1 MPYLEFE
8 NKGVYFETFG
18 TGPAVVLL
26 HGFLEN
32 SEMWRAWIPE
42 LSQKYQL
49 VTIDLCGHGKTD
61 SFLTPP
67 SIATMAEAVYAVLK
81 KIGVVK
87 FVLVGHSMGGYV
99 SVEVLNRYPNNV
111 AGLCFFHST
120 AMADS
125 EEKQENRER
134 AIKVVKAN
142 KQTFIQAA
150 IPMLFSEPNREHC
163 KKEIAIATKQA
174 QITNKSGVIYS
185 LTAMKNR
192 LDHRKLIEKQSSKV
206 CYILG
211 DSDPVLPLP
220 AMLPESKLVIKDNW
234 IVLKDCGHMSHLEKP
249 TLALKSLSGVI
260 EKLVLPV

>member
-8 NKGVYFETFG
+8 SKRVYFES
-18 TGPAVVLL
+18 TGAGLAVVFL

-32 SEMWRAWIPE
+32 SEMWRPWIPGFSE
-42 LSQKYQL
+42 KYQV

-81 KIGVVK
+81 EIGVVK

-99 SVEVLNRYPNNV
+99 SVEVMNRYPNQV

-125 EEKQENRER
+125 EEKQDNRER

-150 IPMLFSEPNREHC
+150 IPMLFSEPNRERC
-163 KKEIAIATKQA
+163 KKEIALATKQA

-192 LDHRKLIEKQSSKV
+192 LDHRKLIEKHSSKV

-211 DSDPVLPLP
+211 DSDPVLPVP
-220 AMLPESKLVIKDNW
+220 AMLPESKLIKKENW

-249 TLALKSLSGVI
+249 TLSLKSLNRVI
-260 EKLVLPV
+260 EKLALPV